1 MSDPLKLGSLLA
13 QLAAKWGMDYPM
25 ESARLFAGWQ
35 DIVGAEIA
43 AKCQPTALKQ
53 GVLKVK
59 TSSPAWASEF
69 KYLAPAVIKRVNEEL
84 GHPVVKEIRP
94 WIERSH

>member
-1 MSDPLKLGSLLA
+1 
-13 QLAAKWGMDYPM
+13 M

-35 DIVGAEIA
+35 DIVGNDIA
-43 AKCQPTALKQ
+43 AKCQPTSLKQ

-69 KYLAPAVIKRVNEEL
+69 RYLAPAVIKRVNEEL
-84 GHPVVKEIRP
+84 GSEVVKQIQP
-94 WIERSH
+94 WIERPH